1 MIILASQSPRRKE
14 ILSKYIKD
22 FKIVVADIDERSV
35 ALPPHQLSQDLS
47 KRKAYAVFNTHK
59 NDVII
64 ACDTIVVFKG
74 EIFNKPVDKQ
84 DAKRMLKALS
94 NNHHVVLSSYTI
106 LSKNIEISKTVRSD
120 VYFNNL
126 EDSLIDEYIKT
137 GSPMDKAGAY
147 GIQDDKFKLVK
158 CIKGSFE
165 NVKGFPIQ
173 NILKD
178 LKRYN
183 LI

>member
-14 ILSKYIKD
+14 ILSKYLDD
-22 FKIVVADIDERSV
+22 FKIVVADIDERSI
-35 ALPPHQLSQDLS
+35 ALPPHLLIQDLS
-47 KRKAYAVFNTHK
+47 KRKAYAVFNLHK
-59 NDVII
+59 DDVII

-74 EIFNKPVDKQ
+74 EIFNKPIDED

-106 LSKNIEISKTVRSD
+106 LTKDLEISKTVRSD
-120 VYFNNL
+120 VYFNDL
-126 EDSLIDEYIKT
+126 SDELIDEYIKT

-158 CIKGSFE
+158 YIDGSFE
-165 NVKGFPIQ
+165 NVKGFPIKE
-173 NILKD
+173 ILKD
-178 LKRYN
+178 LKKHN